1 MSGSPGSLG
10 GGRGAHVGAY
20 TRGRCQCRTQLRGC
34 ESYTNTQNTRVAHC
48 HCYSLKWETR
58 HKIAKPMWKVRV
70 KVAQLCPTL
79 CDPVVYTVNR
89 ILQARILEWVT
100 FPFSRRSFQPRNQ
113 TRVSWIASGFF
124 TNWATK
130 QNELDHINKI
140 HRQSFKIN
148 TERLTVVFMAF
159 SSFSNFPPL
168 ALTYK
173 VTGESIPTKSV
184 SNAFSFLTWRTKLW
198 WEMAFSTLLYWDFPG
213 CPALKI

>member
-1 MSGSPGSLG
+1 MDYSPLGSSIHGDSPGK
-10 GGRGAHVGAY
+10 
-20 TRGRCQCRTQLRGC
+20 
-34 ESYTNTQNTRVAHC
+34 NTRVG
-48 HCYSLKWETR
+48 CYALLQGIFLTQESNQGLLNCR
-58 HKIAKPMWKVRV
+58 QILY
-70 KVAQLCPTL
+70 QLSH
-79 CDPVVYTVNR
+79 R
-89 ILQARILEWVT
+89 GRARILEWVAV
-100 FPFSRRSFQPRNQ
+100 PFSRGSFQPRNQ

-159 SSFSNFPPL
+159 SSFFNFPPL